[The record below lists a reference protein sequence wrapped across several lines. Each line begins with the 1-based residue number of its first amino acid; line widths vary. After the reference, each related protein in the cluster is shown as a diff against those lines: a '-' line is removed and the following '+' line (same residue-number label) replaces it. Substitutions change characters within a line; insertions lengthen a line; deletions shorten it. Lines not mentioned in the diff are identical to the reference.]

1 MVIRPLPQFLIILAL
16 CLAGTQLG
24 AQSKPPA
31 KAPSESQSKT
41 PPKSKSKTPSESP
54 SKTPPKP
61 ESGTPSESQSKT
73 PAKPESKPASQSQS
87 PAPLKPVPKVSPEA
101 QSKPPPKPE
110 SRLQGKKVSIIL
122 QGGVGFP
129 MAKDSLT
136 DIWRYGPNFSLDFLT
151 SVSRHFSA
159 GVGVDLTVLRWSYA
173 GYYEKYPS
181 GPPPL
186 DRKVIWWDLY
196 LLGRYTFAPTH
207 TVTPF
212 VTLKLGATRP
222 TPASFKQV
230 VDSVKITYYSVP
242 ARTRLS
248 VGVSAGIDAAI
259 TKELAFV
266 AEANAVLVHNDPVL
280 GAAVS
285 IRGGFRVTW

>member
-1 MVIRPLPQFLIILAL
+1 MVTRSRPLFLIIFAL
-16 CLAGTQLG
+16 CLVGTQLG
-24 AQSKPPA
+24 AQSKPPS
-31 KAPSESQSKT
+31 KAPRESQTKT
-41 PPKSKSKTPSESP
+41 PPKSKTPSESK

-61 ESGTPSESQSKT
+61 ESKAPPESQSNT
-73 PAKPESKPASQSQS
+73 
-87 PAPLKPVPKVSPEA
+87 PLKPVPKVPAEA
-101 QSKPPPKPE
+101 QSKAPPKPE
-110 SRLQGKKVSIIL
+110 TKLQGKKVSIIL
-122 QGGVGFP
+122 QGGAGFP
-129 MAKDSLT
+129 LAKDSLT

-151 SVSRHFSA
+151 SVSRRFSA

-196 LLGRYTFAPTH
+196 LLGRYTFVPTH
-207 TVTPF
+207 AMTPY

-248 VGVSAGIDAAI
+248 IGVSAGIDAAI
-259 TKELAFV
+259 TDALAFV
-266 AEANAVLVHNDPVL
+266 VEVNAVLVHNDPVL

>member
-1 MVIRPLPQFLIILAL
+1 MVKRLLPFLLLLSL
-16 CLAGTQLG
+16 CLPGAPLW

-31 KAPSESQSKT
+31 TVPSESQSKT
-41 PPKSKSKTPSESP
+41 PPKSKA
-54 SKTPPKP
+54 KTPP
-61 ESGTPSESQSKT
+61 
-73 PAKPESKPASQSQS
+73 
-87 PAPLKPVPKVSPEA
+87 KPVPKVSSEA
-101 QSKPPPKPE
+101 QPTSQ
-110 SRLQGKKVSIIL
+110 SRPGPSLQGKRTSIIL
-122 QGGVGFP
+122 MGGVGFP
-129 MAKDSLT
+129 LAKDSLT

-151 SVSRHFSA
+151 SVSRRISV

-186 DRKVIWWDLY
+186 DKKVIWWDLY

-207 TVTPF
+207 AVTPF
-212 VTLKLGATRP
+212 VTFKLGATRP

-230 VDSVKITYYSVP
+230 VDSVKITYYSVS

-248 VGVSAGIDAAI
+248 IGASAGIDATI

-266 AEANAVLVHNDPVL
+266 AEVNAVIVHNDPVL
-280 GAAVS
+280 GAAVM

>member
-1 MVIRPLPQFLIILAL
+1 M
-16 CLAGTQLG
+16 
-24 AQSKPPA
+24 
-31 KAPSESQSKT
+31 
-41 PPKSKSKTPSESP
+41 
-54 SKTPPKP
+54 
-61 ESGTPSESQSKT
+61 
-73 PAKPESKPASQSQS
+73 
-87 PAPLKPVPKVSPEA
+87 
-101 QSKPPPKPE
+101 
-110 SRLQGKKVSIIL
+110 
-122 QGGVGFP
+122 GGVGVP
-129 MAKDSLT
+129 LAKDSLT

-151 SVSRHFSA
+151 SVSRHFSV
-159 GVGVDLTVLRWSYA
+159 GIGVDLTVLRWSYA

-186 DRKVIWWDLY
+186 DKKVIWWDLY

-230 VDSVKITYYSVP
+230 VDSVKITYYSVS

-248 VGVSAGIDAAI
+248 IGASAGIDATI

-266 AEANAVLVHNDPVL
+266 AEVNAVLVHNDPVL